1 MKHNALRQAIV
12 IIALGATITINAL
25 ANIVPINGLNT
36 GQISD
41 SFDVF
46 FVPAGYVFSIWGL
59 IYLALAGYAIYQALP
74 AQRNNERL
82 RSIDGLF
89 IASSFFNSAWIFA
102 WHYQQFALSILLML
116 GLLASLIGIYLKL
129 DIGRSVVPTAERWL
143 VQVPFSIYLGWITV
157 ATIANA
163 TSLLDYLG
171 WTRFGLSE
179 QFWFVIVLAVAVI
192 IVGAMTVARK
202 DIAYL
207 SVIVWA
213 FVGIAVKFADV
224 SVIFPATVIATLI
237 VVGFLIYSIWYRIR
251 PNVGKRQ
258 PVAA

>member
-1 MKHNALRQAIV
+1 MKNNALRQALV

-41 SFDVF
+41 SFDVY

-102 WHYQQFALSILLML
+102 WHYQQFAAL
-116 GLLASLIGIYLKL
+116 
-129 DIGRSVVPTAERWL
+129 PT
-143 VQVPFSIYLGWITV
+143 
-157 ATIANA
+157 
-163 TSLLDYLG
+163 
-171 WTRFGLSE
+171 
-179 QFWFVIVLAVAVI
+179 
-192 IVGAMTVARK
+192 
-202 DIAYL
+202 
-207 SVIVWA
+207 
-213 FVGIAVKFADV
+213 
-224 SVIFPATVIATLI
+224 
-237 VVGFLIYSIWYRIR
+237 
-251 PNVGKRQ
+251 
-258 PVAA
+258 